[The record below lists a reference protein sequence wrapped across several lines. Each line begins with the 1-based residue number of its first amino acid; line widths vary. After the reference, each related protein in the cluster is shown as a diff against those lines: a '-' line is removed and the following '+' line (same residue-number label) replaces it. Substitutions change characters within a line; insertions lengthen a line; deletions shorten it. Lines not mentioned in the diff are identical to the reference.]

1 MSLLNSLA
9 RMSASLQQASSQRT
23 PPQANSPSATGN
35 AAEETSRGEDDVTL
49 SGGAI
54 PKASAKLA
62 LQQYKSSV
70 GQDAQFV
77 KETLRHKIA
86 EYGIHPGTKMSVTRS
101 DKGSLQLQ
109 AAIPAEKRERIE
121 QDLNNNQAFKE
132 AFQRLSTQEPTL
144 AFVDTALKLNQA
156 YGVNNALLESL
167 VSENDQFNGL
177 GDLVHRYDSIR
188 RVVGA
193 EELAAAG
200 NQRDYA
206 FSLNTRA

>member
-9 RMSASLQQASSQRT
+9 RMSAGLQQAASQRT
-23 PPQANSPSATGN
+23 PPQATPN
-35 AAEETSRGEDDVTL
+35 AAAGAPEDAASGREDVTL
-49 SGGAI
+49 SGGPL

-62 LQQYKSSV
+62 IKQYKSSL
-70 GQDAQFV
+70 GQDTHFV

-86 EYGIHPGTKMSVTRS
+86 EYGIHPGTKMSVTKS
-101 DKGSLQLQ
+101 AQGGLQLQ

-121 QDLNNNQAFKE
+121 QDLNHNKAFKD
-132 AFQRLSTQEPTL
+132 AFHRLSSQEPTL
-144 AFVDTALKLNQA
+144 AFVDSALRLNRA

-177 GDLVHRYDSIR
+177 GDLVHRYDNLR
-188 RVVGA
+188 RMAGA
-193 EELAAAG
+193 EDMAAAG

-206 FSLNTRA
+206 FSLNARA